1 MASLRTT
8 SASCLGCMARRTL
21 TSAAR
26 PTTMTTAAAMA
37 SPAAASNPFLTI
49 QTRGKK
55 QYRNPDGVVVR
66 LLEDVTR
73 FGRKDTILR
82 VARGRM
88 RNKWYPDG
96 TAEYVTG
103 SRLSELGFKNVN
115 DAIVPADTAF
125 IARDKDADALRA
137 ARDVA
142 APVRPSIT
150 LKTVSAARAATLLET
165 LLPAKLEFF
174 RKPIS
179 ADAQGIFGSVSSDDV
194 ATALREV
201 LRGSQDDEDVMLL
214 RIEARD
220 VHFIIPTDEAPAPT
234 PTPTPTQAPAPT
246 ESSAAA
252 PAAPESEETST
263 ADRIKSLGRWEVE
276 ITVRGSGVGSDSLAS
291 TAGSATLGGSGVPP
305 IRRTVIVKAQED

>member
-1 MASLRTT
+1 
-8 SASCLGCMARRTL
+8 
-21 TSAAR
+21 
-26 PTTMTTAAAMA
+26 
-37 SPAAASNPFLTI
+37 
-49 QTRGKK
+49 
-55 QYRNPDGVVVR
+55 
-66 LLEDVTR
+66 
-73 FGRKDTILR
+73 
-82 VARGRM
+82 M

-115 DAIVPADTAF
+115 DAVVPADTAF
-125 IARDKDADALRA
+125 IARSKDADALRA

-142 APVRPSIT
+142 AAPARPSIT

-214 RIEARD
+214 HIEARD
-220 VHFIIPTDEAPAPT
+220 VRFIIPTDEAPAP
-234 PTPTPTQAPAPT
+234 APAPAQTPTATAT
-246 ESSAAA
+246 EPSAAA
-252 PAAPESEETST
+252 PATPESEETST

-276 ITVRGSGVGSDSLAS
+276 ITVRGSGVGSDSLAG
-291 TAGSATLGGSGVPP
+291 TAGSATVGGSGVPP
-305 IRRTVIVKAQED
+305 IRRTVLVKAQED